1 MSSSSPP
8 PSGEHRRW
16 ELETLRRSL
25 AMIPPAQSTT
35 TMKIEEVARVIRDLQ
50 RLDDRDRR
58 VTELVKEL
66 RTLLADERA
75 N

>member
-1 MSSSSPP
+1 MDNY
-8 PSGEHRRW
+8 RRW

-25 AMIPPAQSTT
+25 AMIHQPTT
-35 TMKIEEVARVIRDLQ
+35 TLDVGEVKRIIVELQ

-66 RTLLADERA
+66 RALLPDEDEG
-75 N
+75 